1 MSILE
6 FPARSAPL
14 DKQRRLSQDGP
25 ELGGS
30 EVEMGMEKMEQEMRA
45 VKDHGPY
52 ANGAA
57 FVDGRFV
64 PVAEARVPILDWGFL
79 RSDATYDVA
88 HVWRGS
94 FFRLEDYLDRFER
107 SMEHLRLSPP
117 YDRSEIRDILVE
129 CVRLSG
135 LRDAYAEVICTRGI
149 PRPGSRDPRDCE
161 NRFYAFV
168 VPFIW
173 IADPEKQERG
183 LHAVIG
189 SKQRI
194 APESVDPTVKNY
206 HWLDLET
213 GLLESYDRGGE
224 TVILVD
230 AEDNIVEGPGFNVFA
245 VKNDTISTPDRGVL
259 EGITRKTIIE
269 LAAEHGIQLQ
279 ARPVPADELRRADE
293 VFLSSTAGGVIPVTT
308 VDGGAVGNGEPGPV
322 TLRLREAYWELHDD
336 PRFSMPVRY
345 D

>member
-1 MSILE
+1 
-6 FPARSAPL
+6 
-14 DKQRRLSQDGP
+14 
-25 ELGGS
+25 
-30 EVEMGMEKMEQEMRA
+30 MGTQKMEREVRSKEDRRA
-45 VKDHGPY
+45 Y
-52 ANGAA
+52 AAGAA
-57 FVDGRFV
+57 FVEGRFV

-88 HVWRGS
+88 HVWHGS
-94 FFRLEDYLDRFER
+94 FFRLEDHLDRFER

-117 YDRSEIRDILVE
+117 QDRAEIRDTLIE

-135 LRDAYAEVICTRGI
+135 LRDAYAEVICTRGV

-168 VPFIW
+168 VPFVW
-173 IADPEKQERG
+173 IADPGKQERG

-213 GLLESYDRGGE
+213 GLLEAYERGGE
-224 TVILVD
+224 TVVLVD
-230 AEDNIVEGPGFNVFA
+230 AQDNVVEGPGFNIFA
-245 VKNDTISTPDRGVL
+245 VKDARISTPDRGVL

-269 LAAEHGIQLQ
+269 LAAELGIPLE
-279 ARPVPADELRRADE
+279 ASPVPADELGQADE
-293 VFLSSTAGGVIPVTT
+293 VFLSSTAGGLIPVTM
-308 VDGGAVGNGEPGPV
+308 VDGVSVGDGVPGSL
-322 TLRLREAYWELHDD
+322 TRRLREAYWKLHDD
-336 PRFSMPVRY
+336 PRYALPVQY

>member
-1 MSILE
+1 MGKEITQQDVKVGE
-6 FPARSAPL
+6 RSA
-14 DKQRRLSQDGP
+14 
-25 ELGGS
+25 
-30 EVEMGMEKMEQEMRA
+30 
-45 VKDHGPY
+45 Y
-52 ANGAA
+52 AEGAA
-57 FVDGRFV
+57 FVEGRFV

-94 FFRLEDYLDRFER
+94 FFRLGDHLDRFER
-107 SMEHLRLSPP
+107 SMDHLRMSLP
-117 YDRSEIRDILVE
+117 YGRDGIRDIVVE

-135 LRDAYAEVICTRGI
+135 LRDAYAEIICTRGI
-149 PRPGSRDPRDCE
+149 PKPGSRDPRNCE

-173 IADPEKQERG
+173 IANLDKQERG
-183 LHAVIG
+183 LHAVVG

-213 GLLESYDRGGE
+213 GLLEAYERGGE
-224 TVILVD
+224 TVILTD
-230 AEDNIVEGPGFNVFA
+230 ADDNVVEGPGFNVFA
-245 VKNDTISTPDRGVL
+245 VQNGFISTPDRGVL
-259 EGITRKTIIE
+259 EGITRRTVIE
-269 LAAEHGIQLQ
+269 LANKHAIPVE
-279 ARPVPADELRRADE
+279 ARRVPADELRSADE

-308 VDGGAVGNGEPGPV
+308 IDGEAVGEGGPGHV
-322 TLRLREAYWELHDD
+322 TLRLRDAYWNLHKD
-336 PRFSMPVRY
+336 PRFSFPVRY

>member
-1 MSILE
+1 M
-6 FPARSAPL
+6 
-14 DKQRRLSQDGP
+14 DT
-25 ELGGS
+25 
-30 EVEMGMEKMEQEMRA
+30 EKMEQDVRA
-45 VKDHGPY
+45 AKDRGSY
-52 ANGAA
+52 ADGAA

-64 PVAEARVPILDWGFL
+64 PIAEARVPILDWGFL

-107 SMEHLRLSPP
+107 SMEQLRLSPP
-117 YDRSEIRDILVE
+117 YDRGEIRDILIE

-149 PRPGSRDPRDCE
+149 PKPGSRDPRDCE
-161 NRFYAFV
+161 NRFYAFA

-206 HWLDLET
+206 HWLDLEA
-213 GLLESYDRGGE
+213 GLLESYERGGE
-224 TVILVD
+224 TVILID
-230 AEDNIVEGPGFNVFA
+230 AEDNVVEGPGFNVFA
-245 VKNDTISTPDRGVL
+245 AKNGTIFTPDRGVL

-269 LAAEHGIQLQ
+269 LAAEHGIKPE
-279 ARPVPADELRRADE
+279 ARPVPAEELRRADE

-308 VDGGAVGNGEPGPV
+308 VDGEALGNGEPGPM
-322 TLRLREAYWELHDD
+322 TRQLREAYWDLHDD
-336 PRFSMPVRY
+336 PRFSLPVRY

>member
-1 MSILE
+1 M
-6 FPARSAPL
+6 
-14 DKQRRLSQDGP
+14 D
-25 ELGGS
+25 
-30 EVEMGMEKMEQEMRA
+30 MEKIAKDERTA
-45 VKDHGPY
+45 KDHGSY
-52 ANGAA
+52 ADGAA
-57 FVDGRFV
+57 FVDGRLV

-94 FFRLEDYLDRFER
+94 FFRLEDHLDRFER

-117 YDRSEIRDILVE
+117 YDRNEIRDILVE
-129 CVRLSG
+129 CVRLSE
-135 LRDAYAEVICTRGI
+135 LRNAYAEIICTRGI
-149 PRPGSRDPRDCE
+149 PRPGSRDPRDCD

-168 VPFIW
+168 VTFIW
-173 IADPEKQERG
+173 IADPDKQEQG
-183 LHAVIG
+183 LHAEIG

-213 GLLESYDRGGE
+213 GLLEAYDRGGE

-230 AEDNIVEGPGFNVFA
+230 AEDNVVEGPGFNVFA

-269 LAAEHGIQLQ
+269 LAAEHGIQLE

-308 VDGGAVGNGEPGPV
+308 VDGGAVGNGEPGAV
-322 TLRLREAYWELHDD
+322 TRRLRDGYWDLHDD
-336 PRFSMPVRY
+336 PRFSLPVRY

>member
-1 MSILE
+1 MDLE
-6 FPARSAPL
+6 
-14 DKQRRLSQDGP
+14 KI
-25 ELGGS
+25 
-30 EVEMGMEKMEQEMRA
+30 EKGAKEA
-45 VKDHGPY
+45 KDHGSY
-52 ANGAA
+52 ADGAA

-64 PVAEARVPILDWGFL
+64 PVAEASVPILDWGFL

-94 FFRLEDYLDRFER
+94 FFRLEDHLDRFER
-107 SMEHLRLSPP
+107 SMEHLRLNPP
-117 YDRSEIRDILVE
+117 YDRGEIRDILVE

-135 LRDAYAEVICTRGI
+135 LRDAYAEIICTRGI
-149 PRPGSRDPRDCE
+149 PRPGSRDLRDCQ

-213 GLLESYDRGGE
+213 GLLEAYERGGE

-230 AEDNIVEGPGFNVFA
+230 AEDNVVEGPGFNVFA
-245 VKNDTISTPDRGVL
+245 VANGAISTPDSGVL

-269 LAAEHGIQLQ
+269 LAAEHGIELE

-293 VFLSSTAGGVIPVTT
+293 VFLSSTAGGVIPVAT
-308 VDGGAVGNGEPGPV
+308 VDGEAVGNGEPGPV
-322 TLRLREAYWELHDD
+322 TRRLREGYWDLHDD
-336 PRFSMPVRY
+336 PRFSLPVRY